1 MRLSLAALLALA
13 ACGSSPAAPDAGTSA
28 DAPPADTQ
36 DAPIDAPALFGT
48 LGGMCGVLAEMQ
60 LTEVTPE
67 LFRDSFTFAREFV
80 DPVDR
85 PLLTAGGR
93 RLLEVPNAGGSSQ
106 LSEAF
111 AFEELARCETAGLL
125 KTETEIIYDTQG
137 KITDLEVTIAGHKI
151 GVSVTRAFAFPLGTP
166 YTPEQATT
174 LITRKLEDILASS
187 ANVSAEDRWD
197 KQILAVMAYDGQ
209 AADVVAQV
217 WAGIDASIRADTL
230 VVVTVTEG
238 ADTFIYSN

>member
-1 MRLSLAALLALA
+1 MRRLLALVSLA
-13 ACGSSPAAPDAGTSA
+13 ACGSPAAAPDAASPA
-28 DAPPADTQ
+28 DAPPAD
-36 DAPIDAPALFGT
+36 AAVDAPAGFGT

-60 LTEVTPE
+60 LTETTPE
-67 LFRDSFTFAREFV
+67 LFRDTFTFAREFV
-80 DPVDR
+80 DPDDR

-125 KTETEIIYDTQG
+125 KTETEIVYDTQG
-137 KITDLEVTIAGHKI
+137 KITDLEVTMLGHKI

-166 YTPEQATT
+166 YTVEQATP
-174 LITRKLEDILASS
+174 LITRKLQDILVSS

-197 KQILAVMAYDGQ
+197 KQILAVMAYDTQ
-209 AADVVAQV
+209 AADVVDQV
-217 WAGIDASIRADTL
+217 WQGLDASVRADTL
-230 VVVTVTEG
+230 VVVSVTEG

>member
-1 MRLSLAALLALA
+1 MRLSLATLLALA
-13 ACGSSPAAPDAGTSA
+13 ACGSSPAAPDAATGGDDA
-28 DAPPADTQ
+28 APPI

-60 LTEVTPE
+60 LTEATPE
-67 LFRDSFTFAREFV
+67 LFRDTFTFAREFV
-80 DPVDR
+80 DPADR
-85 PLLTAGGR
+85 PLLTPGGR

-166 YTPEQATT
+166 YTVEQATT
-174 LITRKLEDILASS
+174 LITRKLQDILASS

-197 KQILAVMAYDGQ
+197 KQILAIMAYDDQ

-230 VVVTVTEG
+230 VVISVTEG